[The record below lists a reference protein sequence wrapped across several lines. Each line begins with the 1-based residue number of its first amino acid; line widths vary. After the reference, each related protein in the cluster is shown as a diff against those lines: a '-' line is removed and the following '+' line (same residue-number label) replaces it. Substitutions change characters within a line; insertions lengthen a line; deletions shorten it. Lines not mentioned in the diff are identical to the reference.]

1 MKKTITESELK
12 EHILQIYKEEQEK
25 ILQEKWDTLSKED
38 RIFVVEFLRSAY
50 PEKSKLLKE
59 AKWYNTLGDLVG
71 IFDPTGIVDLVNG
84 VSYIHQGDNLF
95 GILSIISAVPIVG
108 KIIGKPLM
116 GSVKIGSKATKAAE
130 IALDAAKLGN
140 FTKSEK
146 ILTKLAGEPGAVGS
160 MVRTGTSWAPKATEF
175 IEKIPAGPFKGLK
188 NTIMNWFGLFGKA
201 SENSKFV
208 TKTAGELATK
218 VASTISKEEK
228 ISLLSKFAADAKKT
242 SFFNPSNF
250 YKSSKSVTNLWG
262 GMPRLFGNR
271 EIRALMR
278 KTKFWLGFLDWV
290 GLGNFVGPDEAA
302 QKLGGEEAMQKK
314 IEEYQKTPEAKKYF
328 DEDFKEV
335 EGEMVKTDDNKTDDK
350 GVTQAFTGSDE
361 KSDTSDTTDPLSSMF
376 KSMLTGALI

>member
-1 MKKTITESELK
+1 MPEIIINQNQFNFISNQ
-12 EHILQIYKEEQEK
+12 ILNQNLI
-25 ILQEKWDTLSKED
+25 EKWQKLSPSDKG
-38 RIFVVEFLRSAY
+38 FVIECYKVLH
-50 PEKSKLLKE
+50 PEESLLINE
-59 AKWYNTLGDLVG
+59 ATGWNTAADFVGLV
-71 IFDPTGIVDLVNG
+71 DPTGIVDLVNG

-208 TKTAGELATK
+208 TKTAG
-218 VASTISKEEK
+218 
-228 ISLLSKFAADAKKT
+228 ADIF
-242 SFFNPSNF
+242 S
-250 YKSSKSVTNLWG
+250 
-262 GMPRLFGNR
+262 
-271 EIRALMR
+271 
-278 KTKFWLGFLDWV
+278 
-290 GLGNFVGPDEAA
+290 
-302 QKLGGEEAMQKK
+302 
-314 IEEYQKTPEAKKYF
+314 
-328 DEDFKEV
+328 
-335 EGEMVKTDDNKTDDK
+335 
-350 GVTQAFTGSDE
+350 
-361 KSDTSDTTDPLSSMF
+361 
-376 KSMLTGALI
+376 